1 MVKNTNG
8 RENGIQQH
16 IRATLG
22 TPGRHKLSYIRLVL
36 TKHRSL
42 LQQTKHFEKI
52 HWIYQK
58 FLNVLYL

>member
-16 IRATLG
+16 IRDTLG

-42 LQQTKHFEKI
+42 LQQTKHLDLDLSKVSKCIIFI
-52 HWIYQK
+52 NI
-58 FLNVLYL
+58 